1 MTILTAHKCP
11 QNFKKKVVLLHILL
25 DNDIPNAVLEIL
37 ENSVLRMFSFK
48 PETVNKYIVPL
59 YLTRMKLMGYK

>member
-1 MTILTAHKCP
+1 MIGMMSYVMMTLWISLVTILTAHKCP

-37 ENSVLRMFSFK
+37 ENFSF
-48 PETVNKYIVPL
+48 EDV
-59 YLTRMKLMGYK
+59 

>member
-25 DNDIPNAVLEIL
+25 DNNIPNAVLEIL
-37 ENSVLRMFSFK
+37 ENFSF
-48 PETVNKYIVPL
+48 EDV
-59 YLTRMKLMGYK
+59 

>member
-11 QNFKKKVVLLHILL
+11 QNFKKKVVLHILL

-37 ENSVLRMFSFK
+37 ENFSF
-48 PETVNKYIVPL
+48 EDV
-59 YLTRMKLMGYK
+59 